1 MSYVEILVDRPV
13 QYRMAGKFQSPSK
26 QWIHMKRHLKD
37 YELIFIT
44 DGILYIEIDNIKHS
58 VEKGKFLLCPA
69 NCKQEGFKKSNCSFY
84 WLHFMP
90 NDMDN
95 EGVIDPEDRIK
106 LPIEGEIYSF
116 EKIIVM
122 MKQLQDSVRSYQDK
136 KLNNYLSTAILC
148 EFHNQY
154 NLSRAPISADSKK
167 EQIYNDILDYIKWH
181 KDVNLR
187 VIDIANHFGY
197 NEKYL
202 SHVFQSIKGMSLKQ
216 YMLQQ
221 KVELAKY
228 MLVDT
233 NDTVATI
240 AKQLGYNDSYNFM
253 KLFKKRVG
261 LTPTEYRNTH
271 AKRLLFYI

>member
-1 MSYVEILVDRPV
+1 VDQPV
-13 QYRMAGKFQSPSK
+13 QYAMTGKFKSPSK
-26 QWIHMKRHLKD
+26 KWIHMKRQLSD

-44 DGILYIEIDNIKHS
+44 EGTLYIKIDDIKHS
-58 VEKGKFLLCPA
+58 VGKGEFLLCPA
-69 NCKQEGFKKSNCSFY
+69 NCKQQGFKSSNCSFY

-90 NDMDN
+90 RTVKNKGVDKK
-95 EGVIDPEDRIK
+95 VIDSEDEIK
-106 LPIEGEIYSF
+106 LPIQGETHSF

-148 EFHNQY
+148 EFYNQY
-154 NLSRAPISADSKK
+154 HLDKTSITANSQK
-167 EQIYNDILDYIKWH
+167 EQIYNDILDYVKWH
-181 KDVNLR
+181 KHANLR
-187 VIDIANHFGY
+187 VIDIAGHFGY

-202 SHVFQSIKGMSLKQ
+202 SRVFRSIKGMSLKQ

-221 KVELAKY
+221 KIEHAQY
-228 MLVDT
+228 MLIDT
-233 NDTVATI
+233 NDTVASI

-253 KLFKKRVG
+253 KLFKKKVG